1 MEKEE
6 LINELI
12 LNGYLK
18 NDSLISA
25 FLNVDRKDFVL
36 DEYKNVAYENIP
48 LPIGYNQ
55 TISQPLTVA
64 FMLELLEPKV
74 GEKILEV
81 GTGSGWQTAL
91 LAYLIKD
98 EENKNSGKVISIERI
113 KELKDFAYQNLMK
126 YDELSKNII
135 LLVRDG
141 SLGFEEESPFD
152 KIIVAAAA
160 DEIPQPLKEQL
171 KIGGRMII
179 PVKSSIVVLDKISS
193 NEFKKMEFFGFS
205 FVPLVKDEN

>member
-55 TISQPLTVA
+55 TISQPLTIA
-64 FMLELLEPKV
+64 FMLEFLEPKV
-74 GEKILEV
+74 GEKVLEV

-98 EENKNSGKVISIERI
+98 EENKNSGKVISLERI

-171 KIGGRMII
+171 KIGGRMVI
-179 PVKSSIVVLDKISS
+179 PVKNSIVVLDKISS

>member
-74 GEKILEV
+74 GEKVLEV

-98 EENKNSGKVISIERI
+98 EENKNSGKVISLERI

-171 KIGGRMII
+171 KIGGRMVI
-179 PVKSSIVVLDKISS
+179 PVKNSIVVLDKISS